1 MNPCN
6 DCGGTGQK
14 MVTVCHVGADG
25 TPYQGV
31 EMQTCTDC
39 GGTGQK

>member
-1 MNPCN
+1 
-6 DCGGTGQK
+6 

-31 EMQTCTDC
+31 EMQPCPDC
-39 GGTGQK
+39 SGTGQR

>member
-1 MNPCN
+1 MTCTS
-6 DCGGTGQK
+6 CGGTGKQ

-25 TPYQGV
+25 TPYQSV
-31 EMQTCTDC
+31 EMQTCSGC